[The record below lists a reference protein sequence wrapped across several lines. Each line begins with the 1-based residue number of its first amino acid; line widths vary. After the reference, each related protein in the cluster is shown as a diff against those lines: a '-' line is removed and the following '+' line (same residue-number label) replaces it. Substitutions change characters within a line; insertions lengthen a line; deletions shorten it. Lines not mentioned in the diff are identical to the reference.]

1 VPSLPLTLIF
11 KILVNNLNQVYQYE
25 IGEFIQVETVL
36 T

>member
-1 VPSLPLTLIF
+1 
-11 KILVNNLNQVYQYE
+11 VYQYE